1 MEVEN
6 ILNAILVNEGVRQAM
21 LIQPVDYGEITG
33 NDKKTLSIVNG
44 IKALFPSLLSSDNI
58 EGIIISKKSY
68 DTFKSAKTM
77 GEILGYPCYNDYETI
92 NRDELYFN
100 LKIVVAYDDDKE
112 VELFNNFCKDKNT
125 LLLLKALS
133 DNAFKALTKRKYK
146 HILDTLNIKKI
157 NGVYVKIENITPKQT
172 IINMLITKKKLS
184 DEEKNEVRYVLYNM
198 GFTSNLSY
206 YDFQYN
212 NPIHIGILLDILV
225 REKYDVLLPFCPLQK
240 NPIKHAEV
248 DRITMGLEE
257 ATIDILNRTR
267 TRTKPK
273 TTSKTSSSASSRTSS
288 KKS

>member
-21 LIQPVDYGEITG
+21 LIQPIDYGEITG

-44 IKALFPSLLSSDNI
+44 IKTLFPSLLSSDNI

-68 DTFKSAKTM
+68 DAFISAKKM
-77 GEILGYPCYNDYETI
+77 GKILGYPCFNDYETI
-92 NRDELYFN
+92 NRAELYFN

-125 LLLLKALS
+125 LPLLKALS
-133 DNAFKALTKRKYK
+133 DNAFKALTKGKYK
-146 HILDTLNIKKI
+146 HILYNLNIEKI
-157 NGVYVKIENITPKQT
+157 NRVYVNIENITPKQT

-198 GFTSNLSY
+198 DFTDDLVE

-225 REKYDVLLPFCPLQK
+225 REKYDVLEPFYPLQK
-240 NPIKHAEV
+240 NPIKHAQV
-248 DRITMGLEE
+248 NTITMGLEK
-257 ATIDILNRTR
+257 ALIDILNR

-273 TTSKTSSSASSRTSS
+273 TTSKPSSGASSKTSSN
-288 KKS
+288 KS

>member
-6 ILNAILVNEGVRQAM
+6 ILNAILVNEGVRSAM

-44 IKALFPSLLSSDNI
+44 IKTLFPSLLSSDNI

-68 DTFKSAKTM
+68 DTFISARTM

-112 VELFNNFCKDKNT
+112 VELFNNFCKDINA
-125 LLLLKALS
+125 LPLFKALS

-146 HILDTLNIKKI
+146 HILDNLNIKKI
-157 NGVYVKIENITPKQT
+157 NGVYVKIENIIPIKD
-172 IINMLITKKKLS
+172 IIDKLITKKKLS
-184 DEEKNEVRYVLYNM
+184 DEEKKAVRYELYNM
-198 GFTSNLSY
+198 GFTSNLL
-206 YDFQYN
+206 DFQYN

-225 REKYDVLLPFCPLQK
+225 REKYNVLSPFYPLQK
-240 NPIKHAEV
+240 NPIKHKDVNTIMEN
-248 DRITMGLEE
+248 LEN

-267 TRTKPK
+267 TIPK
-273 TTSKTSSSASSRTSS
+273 TTSKTSSIRRIIKNIISN
-288 KKS
+288 KS